1 MVFTREAGFWHAGD
15 MPGREID
22 PIRARSA
29 VDLIRQHP
37 VMVLFAVSPAIAA
50 LAAGWVV
57 AGVGWALLLLLA
69 LSVAGGV
76 AVLRKR

>member
-1 MVFTREAGFWHAGD
+1 